1 LSGVKQSG
9 KEALED
15 VFSQVERG
23 YVDAGVQSR
32 SLWAL
37 WGDVMVV
44 ESVDESVDGLMGG
57 VLVSAVGSP
66 YCFLSFCIN

>member
-23 YVDAGVQSR
+23 YVDAGVQSQP
-32 SLWAL
+32 LYAL
-37 WGDVMVV
+37 WGDVIVV
-44 ESVDESVDGLMGG
+44 EGVDESARWSRGWVRWYRL
-57 VLVSAVGSP
+57 
-66 YCFLSFCIN
+66 